1 MRTRQ
6 HTLTRPPLPPPGT
19 LADDEIEAVYGHAYS
34 LAQAGQPADA
44 AAVLAQ
50 LSAAAPHSDRVWQ
63 GLGAVLH
70 RLGETRAAAAA
81 LTMAALLRGDDE
93 PPPATLAVLDMA
105 AREVAATG
113 GHP

>member
-1 MRTRQ
+1 MRAHHQAAQR
-6 HTLTRPPLPPPGT
+6 LDLPPPGT

-50 LSAAAPHSDRVWQ
+50 LSAAAPYSERVWQ

-70 RLGETRAAAAA
+70 HLGETRAAAIA
-81 LTMAALLRGDDE
+81 LTMATLLRGDEE
-93 PPPATLAVLDMA
+93 PPPATLAVIDVA
-105 AREVAATG
+105 AREAAAGG
-113 GHP
+113 GHL